1 VFLNGCLHYI
11 GFWEGY
17 NCILV
22 VDMEEK
28 AWQKIPNRPRGFSRS
43 IHQTQGHLCQCTI
56 GGRNM
61 SKLSIW
67 ILEDYGTNN
76 KWTLKHTISL
86 CKLFGKTKKQIGYFD
101 FESATQQL

>member
-1 VFLNGCLHYI
+1 MGVGIYSSKIAAWIFKESKWSEEAVWTFSKLATVFLNGCLHYI

-43 IHQTQGHLCQCTI
+43 SQETQGHLC
-56 GGRNM
+56 
-61 SKLSIW
+61 
-67 ILEDYGTNN
+67 
-76 KWTLKHTISL
+76 
-86 CKLFGKTKKQIGYFD
+86 
-101 FESATQQL
+101 

>member
-1 VFLNGCLHYI
+1 MSKLATVFLNNCLHYI
-11 GFWEGY
+11 GFYEGY
-17 NCILV
+17 HHIVV

-76 KWTLKHTISL
+76 KWTLKHTISMH
-86 CKLFGKTKKQIGYFD
+86 KFFGKD
-101 FESATQQL
+101 